1 MKAVQTD
8 PAVAAFMKELDH
20 PLKKEIE
27 AVRRQILAVSPEIHE
42 GIKWNVPSF
51 RTTEYFATFNLR
63 TPGSV
68 RLILHLGAKVR
79 ATAKTGVKI
88 ADPDGLLEWL
98 AKDRAL
104 VSLGTGKELKG
115 KQAALTG
122 ILREWIALV

>member
-1 MKAVQTD
+1 MKTD
-8 PAVAAFMKELDH
+8 PAVAAFMKALDH
-20 PLKKEIE
+20 PLKKDVET
-27 AVRRQILAVSPEIHE
+27 VRQLILAVSPEVQE

-63 TPGSV
+63 TADSV

-98 AKDRAL
+98 AKDRAMIT
-104 VSLGTGKELKG
+104 LGTGTALK
-115 KQAALTG
+115 ASHAPLTAL
-122 ILREWIALV
+122 LREWIALV